1 MKQHLLKTLL
11 ITGFVLNAF
20 SMSYADDLAEVNNH
34 IKQGE
39 YVQAAEKIENYV
51 RQNPR
56 SLEGRFLKGVI
67 LSEQGK
73 TQDAIQVFYQLTQD
87 FPTVPEPYNNLAVL
101 YASTGQYNKA
111 RYALE
116 LAIKTHPAYS
126 AAHDNLSNIYSYM
139 ASVAYN
145 KALQLDKEKTNSIK
159 PAKLILVREVSSQ
172 GGHTKR
178 NGQVATTTMAPRL
191 VTTLSPTT
199 TPTPAAP
206 PVKVAATVPKETPVV
221 TKKPVT
227 PMTPPPAAAPAL
239 NGEELKLS
247 VPGKTNPAVG
257 ASTATTK
264 NEPASAASNKDA
276 IDTAKG
282 WASAWAA
289 KNVNGYLGYY
299 GPNFNPPGNTSRKQ
313 WEGQRRDR
321 ISRPKSIQ
329 VRLENIKVTPI
340 ADGKVSVSFRQFY
353 SSDHLHNT
361 TAKTLVLERNKQNNK
376 WQIQEERTGG

>member
-159 PAKLILVREVSSQ
+159 PAKLILVREVSSTQ
-172 GGHTKR
+172 GGNIKR
-178 NGQVATTTMAPRL
+178 PGQVAATTMAPRL
-191 VTTLSPTT
+191 VTTISPTT
-199 TPTPAAP
+199 ATPASP
-206 PVKVAATVPKETPVV
+206 PVKVAATVPKEAPAIV
-221 TKKPVT
+221 KKPVT
-227 PMTPPPAAAPAL
+227 PIAPPPAPAAL
-239 NGEELKLS
+239 NGDELKLS
-247 VPGKTNPAVG
+247 MPGKASPTASAKSEPPAG
-257 ASTATTK
+257 ASSHKEAIETAQ
-264 NEPASAASNKDA
+264 
-276 IDTAKG
+276 G
-282 WASAWAA
+282 WASAWTA

-299 GPNFNPPGNTSRKQ
+299 GPNFHPPGNISRKQ
-313 WEGQRRDR
+313 WEAQRRDR

-340 ADGKVSVSFRQFY
+340 ADGKVTISFRQFY